1 MKKNRSC
8 IYIRENQNT
17 RIQKKIVTRISFFR
31 NVAFKK
37 LYISGMLSFFNVTK
51 QYSKVTAVDRLSFSI
66 QKGEIFALLGP
77 NGAGKTTSVR
87 MIMQII
93 EPDSGEI
100 RFDTAMVAG
109 KSVDRRRL
117 GYLPEERGLY
127 QETPIIKTLV
137 YLAALRGK
145 DAVWSR
151 KQAISWLERFG
162 LKERMNDKVSAL
174 SKGNQQKVQFIS
186 SILHEPDFVVL
197 DEPFSGFDPINQEFI
212 SDCIRELRDS
222 GMTILLSAH
231 QMQLV
236 ERIADRI
243 LLINDGRELVSGT
256 LEAIRQKTI
265 SGQKIVVKYNGDV
278 NHEQLDETPGISGYK
293 MIDEAEWEIY
303 LGEGFVLNG
312 ILNGL
317 ALAGKIT
324 DLKTS
329 ETTLHEIFIQSFKNG
344 RNNNEK

>member
-1 MKKNRSC
+1 
-8 IYIRENQNT
+8 
-17 RIQKKIVTRISFFR
+17 
-31 NVAFKK
+31 
-37 LYISGMLSFFNVTK
+37 MLTFSNVTK
-51 QYSKVTAVDRLSFSI
+51 QYSKVTAVNHLSFSI

-93 EPDSGEI
+93 EPDSGKI
-100 RFDTAMVAG
+100 RFDPGLITG
-109 KSVDRRRL
+109 KGVDRRLL

-127 QETPIIKTLV
+127 QESPILKTLV

-145 DAVWSR
+145 EPGWAR
-151 KQAISWLERFG
+151 KEAIKWLERFG
-162 LKERMNDKVSAL
+162 LKERMNDKISAL

-212 SDCIRELRDS
+212 SDCIRELRQS

-243 LLINDGRELVSGT
+243 LLISDGKELVSGT
-256 LEAIRQKTI
+256 LEEIRQTII
-265 SGQKIVVKYNGDV
+265 SGQKIVVKYEGDV
-278 NHEQLDETPGISGYK
+278 NSGQLGAIQGISGYQV
-293 MIDEAEWEIY
+293 IGEGEWEVY
-303 LGEGFVLNG
+303 LNEGVVLNG
-312 ILNGL
+312 ILSGL
-317 ALAGKIT
+317 ALAGTIN
-324 DLKTS
+324 DLKTA
-329 ETTLHEIFIQSFKNG
+329 ETNLHEIFIHSFKNRG
-344 RNNNEK
+344 HVDE

>member
-1 MKKNRSC
+1 
-8 IYIRENQNT
+8 
-17 RIQKKIVTRISFFR
+17 
-31 NVAFKK
+31 
-37 LYISGMLSFFNVTK
+37 MLTFSNVTK
-51 QYSKVTAVDRLSFSI
+51 QYSKVTAVDHLSFSI

-93 EPDSGEI
+93 EPDSGKI
-100 RFDTAMVAG
+100 RFDPGLITSKG
-109 KSVDRRRL
+109 VDRRLL

-127 QETPIIKTLV
+127 QETPILKTLV

-145 DAVWSR
+145 EPGWAR
-151 KQAISWLERFG
+151 KEAIKWLERFG
-162 LKERMNDKVSAL
+162 LKERMYDKISAL

-212 SDCIRELRDS
+212 SDCIRELRQS

-243 LLINDGRELVSGT
+243 LLISDGKELVSGT
-256 LEAIRQKTI
+256 LEEIRQTII
-265 SGQKIVVKYNGDV
+265 SGQKIVVKYEGDV
-278 NHEQLDETPGISGYK
+278 NSDQLGAIQGISGCQV
-293 MIDEAEWEIY
+293 IGEGEWEVY
-303 LGEGFVLNG
+303 LNEGVVLNG
-312 ILNGL
+312 ILSGL
-317 ALAGKIT
+317 ALAGTIN
-324 DLKTS
+324 DLKTA
-329 ETTLHEIFIQSFKNG
+329 ETNLHEIFIHSFKNRG
-344 RNNNEK
+344 HVDE